1 MFLYISVASA
11 GLTAVVIFT
20 PVLASTLSFVS
31 YLPDYDLSPTH
42 QDRHMQITYA
52 LSGHDLNVA
61 TIFTSLQ
68 YFDVSLLSIMLSS
81 QYIST

>member
-20 PVLASTLSFVS
+20 PILASTLSFVS

-42 QDRHMQITYA
+42 QDRHTQITYA

-68 YFDVSLLSIMLSS
+68 YFDVSLLSICY
-81 QYIST
+81 QVNIS